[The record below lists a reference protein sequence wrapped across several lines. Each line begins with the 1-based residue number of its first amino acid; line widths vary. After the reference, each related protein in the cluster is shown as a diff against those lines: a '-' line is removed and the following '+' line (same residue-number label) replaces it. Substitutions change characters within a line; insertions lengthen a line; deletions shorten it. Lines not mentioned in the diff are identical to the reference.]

1 MAKTTFNYSPEG
13 ENYEYLLDLQTN
25 YKKKDVKMSLARIV
39 DIIITRA
46 RQMKLD
52 QGVAEG
58 AAEVLPE

>member
-13 ENYEYLLDLQTN
+13 ENYEYLLDLQTD

-52 QGVAEG
+52 QGATDG
-58 AAEVLPE
+58 LPPPAPL